1 MDYED
6 IDEGSS
12 SHGGDKTS
20 YQDDDDNEA
29 TDDTHSFQDGD
40 EEATDDTHSSHENEP
55 IDESHSPQE
64 SEGGDSES
72 SVSDNDEESDSEEH
86 ETDISQSDNDEE
98 NISNANELLIDD
110 VLFKYANEFQEL
122 LQNYQE
128 DDLSKKDATA
138 AAFKA
143 LRPKYRQD
151 LKKNFVNY
159 ISNMMEIR
167 QTPLFRSILKKM
179 RYFKD
184 DGFDDKEAIK
194 SAVNYRKYSIYNLL
208 NSYIKN
214 IIRKVDDD
222 DDEDSNMKLD

>member
-6 IDEGSS
+6 IAEGSS
-12 SHGGDKTS
+12 SHGSDKTS

-40 EEATDDTHSSHENEP
+40 EEATDDTHSSQGGDSEATDDTHSSHENEP

-64 SEGGDSES
+64 SEDGDSESLSES
-72 SVSDNDEESDSEEH
+72 SVSDNDEKSHSEEY
-86 ETDISQSDNDEE
+86 ETDQSQSDNDEE
-98 NISNANELLIDD
+98 NISNANDLLIDD

-122 LQNYQE
+122 LQHYQE

-167 QTPLFRSILKKM
+167 QTPLFRSILKK
-179 RYFKD
+179 
-184 DGFDDKEAIK
+184 
-194 SAVNYRKYSIYNLL
+194 
-208 NSYIKN
+208 
-214 IIRKVDDD
+214 
-222 DDEDSNMKLD
+222 

>member
-6 IDEGSS
+6 IAEGSS
-12 SHGGDKTS
+12 SHGSDKTS

-72 SVSDNDEESDSEEH
+72 SVSDNDEESDSEDH

-122 LQNYQE
+122 LQHYQE

-214 IIRKVDDD
+214 IIRQVDD